1 MIFMR
6 EERVCFRERT
16 KLDVRYKLRI
26 LESDELI
33 SHNSIAVICQLILQ
47 VSRWTVGNSISSHI
61 HDIVTAQK
69 LKLAEAALVFGR
81 GRGSEKSPLN

>member
-33 SHNSIAVICQLILQ
+33 SHNSIAVTCQLILQ

-69 LKLAEAALVFGR
+69 KLAEAALVFGR